1 MRPGSQAEA
10 RAVCCGWL
18 PPRLSG
24 PWADFERRTAI
35 SEWKVDATKILS
47 GAEIGQVLADLKR
60 RAKRSVNS
68 RMNLIIFRLATC
80 CGLRVSEMIGL
91 RVGDVRV
98 GVPKPY
104 LNLRREITKRHKP
117 RRVPLWWDQG
127 TLDDLTAW
135 REHRLA
141 TGATSG
147 DFLLCSQ
154 SAKKGTGSAQDPPP
168 PAGNAL
174 PRGACPL
181 SRRTPR
187 PLDRQNARHR
197 FKVACRVLGPQRV
210 RELTIHHGRHT
221 FCSHAAKLRT
231 LAEVRDAA
239 GHSNIATTNIY
250 LHIVTDD
257 DGEVGGMLAFVR

>member
-1 MRPGSQAEA
+1 MS
-10 RAVCCGWL
+10 
-18 PPRLSG
+18 
-24 PWADFERRTAI
+24 D
-35 SEWKVDATKILS
+35 WKVDATKILS

-68 RMNLIIFRLATC
+68 RMNLVVFRLATC
-80 CGLRVSEMIGL
+80 CGLRVSEIIGL

-104 LNLRREITKRHKP
+104 LGLRKEITKRHKP

-135 REHRLA
+135 REYRV
-141 TGATSG
+141 TSG
-147 DFLLCSQ
+147 AKPTEPLLCSQ
-154 SAKKGTGSAQDPPP
+154 AERSAGK
-168 PAGNAL
+168 
-174 PRGACPL
+174 
-181 SRRTPR
+181 

-197 FKVACRVLGPQRV
+197 FKVACRVLGIERV
-210 RELTIHHGRHT
+210 RGLTIHHGRHS

-239 GHSNIATTNIY
+239 GHSNAATTSIY
-250 LHIVTDD
+250 LHIATDD
-257 DGEVGGMLAFVR
+257 DGEIGGMFAFGA